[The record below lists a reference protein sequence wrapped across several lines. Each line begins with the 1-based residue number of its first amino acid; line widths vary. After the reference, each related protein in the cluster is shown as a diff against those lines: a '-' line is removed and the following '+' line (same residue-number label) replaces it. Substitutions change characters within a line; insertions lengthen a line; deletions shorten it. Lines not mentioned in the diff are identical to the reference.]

1 MSGRLRSRRALPML
15 QLLFWGLLLAVVVA
29 VTLPAA
35 RAQTSDPATV
45 ESVRPLDALTAEL
58 LDYNQQ
64 LETALAEEARLN
76 AGSQQLQGF
85 RRDAMVALGH
95 LAGQPTTW
103 SGEAIHPDDLR
114 SQALAR
120 FMRNSLGHSIADTQR
135 QLDAL
140 DATRA
145 EVARLRAEV
154 EKRRAVL
161 ALEGRSDPTDDS
173 LTRSPRADLDLRR
186 KDSPSADENQTLSL
200 RGDVPIPIA
209 SFPDQQAL
217 SSGARPLIMPL
228 RQPRLLYGFREDD
241 PGDPGRLF
249 HKGLRLGSGPGA
261 IVYAPYDG
269 KVVFAA
275 PYGSFGN
282 LLVIE
287 HEGGGATLLAGL
299 HSFAISVGDW
309 IKQRTPVGV
318 MDPDPAGQHRLN
330 FEFRVNQVPVD
341 PLTLI
346 GPIVDE

>member
-1 MSGRLRSRRALPML
+1 M
-15 QLLFWGLLLAVVVA
+15 LLLAVLIA
-29 VTLPAA
+29 LTLPAG
-35 RAQTSDPATV
+35 RAQMSDPVTTG
-45 ESVRPLDALTAEL
+45 SLSPLDALTAEL

-64 LETALAEEARLN
+64 LEAALAEEARLN

-95 LAGQPTTW
+95 LAGQPITW
-103 SGEAIHPDDLR
+103 SGEVVSPESLH
-114 SQALAR
+114 SQALVR
-120 FMRNSLGHSIADTQR
+120 FMRDSLGHSIANTQS

-145 EVARLRAEV
+145 NVALLHAEV
-154 EKRRAVL
+154 EKRRAAL

-173 LTRSPRADLDLRR
+173 PTRAPAVDTGTGRSVTRSE
-186 KDSPSADENQTLSL
+186 DENQTLSL
-200 RGDVPIPIA
+200 RGGVPIPIA

-217 SSGARPLIMPL
+217 SEGARPLIMPL
-228 RQPRLLYGFREDD
+228 KQPWLLFGFHEDD
-241 PGDPGRLF
+241 PGDRGRLF
-249 HKGLRLGSGPGA
+249 HKGLRLGSEPGG

-269 KVVFAA
+269 KVMFAA
-275 PYGSFGN
+275 PYRGFGN

-287 HEGGGATLLAGL
+287 HEGGGATLLSGL

-309 IKQRTPVGV
+309 VKQRTPVGV
-318 MDPDPAGQHRLN
+318 MDPDPAGRHRLN